1 MTRDDVKA
9 VLKRVLT
16 RAPERQQ
23 EAIEILTAIEVS
35 DSSQVQLADDQLEE
49 VRRRTGRCR
58 RADIDAL
65 RIRSGSPPIKRR
77 HFPPLAND

>member
-16 RAPERQQ
+16 WAPERQQ

-35 DSSQVQLADDQLEE
+35 DSSQVQLTDDQLEE
-49 VRRRTGRCR
+49 VRRRRGMQT
-58 RADIDAL
+58 
-65 RIRSGSPPIKRR
+65 RR
-77 HFPPLAND
+77 H